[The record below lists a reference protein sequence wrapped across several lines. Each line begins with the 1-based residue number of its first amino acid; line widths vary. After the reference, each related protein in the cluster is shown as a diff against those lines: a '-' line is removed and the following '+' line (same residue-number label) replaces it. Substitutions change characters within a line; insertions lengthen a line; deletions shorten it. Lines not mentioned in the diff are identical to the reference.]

1 VDWGLVV
8 GDAGVWASVWCE
20 IFTNVDLSTK
30 GRLPP
35 GAVVAPVILASD
47 KTSLSQFRGDQEVWP
62 VYLTLGNISKD
73 VRRQPSMHASV
84 LLGYLPTTKLECFS
98 EAQRSVER
106 YRLFHY
112 CMAQI
117 LEPLISAGKEG
128 VLVTCP
134 DGRVRR
140 LHTILAAYV
149 ADFPEQ
155 CLVACCK
162 ESRCPKCQVGRKE
175 RGDLLVPVPRT
186 KDDTL
191 RNMEKH
197 QQGLSTKEEYD
208 GKLGLRAVYEPF
220 WAHLPHSDIF
230 ACIAPDILH
239 QLHKGVFKD
248 HVVSWCTEIIG
259 AKELDMRFKA
269 MTPYAGLRHFKKG
282 ISKRKQWT
290 GADQKELQRV
300 FLGVIA
306 GAVDERVLAATRGI
320 LDFIYYAQ
328 YQSHTE
334 ASLEKMEDSLKLF
347 HENKQAFVDL
357 GVRDHF
363 NIPKLHSM
371 VHYATSIRLL
381 GSADGLNTE
390 LPERL
395 HIDLAKRAYRASN
408 RRDYVIQMT
417 RWLQRQDSIYLQDL
431 YLAWHPE
438 VVQSRVGSAEIDE
451 GLGEDSDADSQPG
464 TSRPT
469 TTPRLQTAVRVRQLT
484 RFVMVD
490 HSRGYYLPS
499 TCPLPNIP
507 ISAIQDGHRAPL
519 LIPALDTFLREA
531 FPLAHNHIQVRP
543 YDRLD
548 VFKYVSILA
557 PSRHHLSDTK
567 RFFKIRAAPEAP
579 PRDARKKPT
588 PAVFDMALV
597 IEDPVIWDG
606 VGMQGNSIV
615 PIRSGKVVVTD
626 KLFRW
631 ACGSNQSHFQTPVI
645 PRQDEAP
652 TGVHP
657 LVPAPS
663 KLRQPLT
670 HVSAHPIIPE
680 PWTSRCRRAHRPYS
694 PSLPPHSAVG

>member
-1 VDWGLVV
+1 
-8 GDAGVWASVWCE
+8 
-20 IFTNVDLSTK
+20 N
-30 GRLPP
+30 
-35 GAVVAPVILASD
+35 
-47 KTSLSQFRGDQEVWP
+47 
-62 VYLTLGNISKD
+62 
-73 VRRQPSMHASV
+73 
-84 LLGYLPTTKLECFS
+84 
-98 EAQRSVER
+98 
-106 YRLFHY
+106 
-112 CMAQI
+112 
-117 LEPLISAGKEG
+117 
-128 VLVTCP
+128 
-134 DGRVRR
+134 
-140 LHTILAAYV
+140 
-149 ADFPEQ
+149 
-155 CLVACCK
+155 
-162 ESRCPKCQVGRKE
+162 
-175 RGDLLVPVPRT
+175 
-186 KDDTL
+186 
-191 RNMEKH
+191 
-197 QQGLSTKEEYD
+197 
-208 GKLGLRAVYEPF
+208 
-220 WAHLPHSDIF
+220 
-230 ACIAPDILH
+230 
-239 QLHKGVFKD
+239 
-248 HVVSWCTEIIG
+248 VVSWCTEIIG

-306 GAVDERVLAATRGI
+306 GVVDECVLAATRGI

-371 VHYATSIRLL
+371 VHYAMSIWLL
-381 GSADGLNTE
+381 GSTDGLNTE

-408 RRDYVIQMT
+408 RCDYVIQMT

-438 VVQSRVGSAEIDE
+438 VVQSRVG
-451 GLGEDSDADSQPG
+451 
-464 TSRPT
+464 R
-469 TTPRLQTAVRVRQLT
+469 
-484 RFVMVD
+484 
-490 HSRGYYLPS
+490 YYLPS

-548 VFKYVSILA
+548 VFKYALILA

-567 RFFKIRAAPEAP
+567 RFFKIRAAPEVL

-606 VGMQGNSIV
+606 VGMQGGRVGQIKVIFKLPSFL
-615 PIRSGKVVVTD
+615 GKT
-626 KLFRW
+626 K
-631 ACGSNQSHFQTPVI
+631 
-645 PRQDEAP
+645 
-652 TGVHP
+652 HP
-657 LVPAPS
+657 LVYIHWF
-663 KLRQPLT
+663 RPLQ
-670 HVSAHPIIPE
+670 SFDNR
-680 PWTSRCRRAHRPYS
+680 SRM
-694 PSLPPHSAVG
+694 